1 MGEAKSRSLAS
12 ERRSAGGPHAARNP
26 SSTPR
31 PFRTRIRVPSTL
43 R

>member
-1 MGEAKSRSLAS
+1 MGESKSRPLAS
-12 ERRSAGGPHAARNP
+12 GRRSTGGPHAARNP

-31 PFRTRIRVPSTL
+31 PFRTRIRVPPTL